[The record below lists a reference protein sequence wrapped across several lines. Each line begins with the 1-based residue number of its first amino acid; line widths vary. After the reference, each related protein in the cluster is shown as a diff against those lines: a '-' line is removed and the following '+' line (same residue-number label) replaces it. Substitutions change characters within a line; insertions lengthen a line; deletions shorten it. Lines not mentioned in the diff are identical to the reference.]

1 MSSENT
7 DLCHLITSTNYLK
20 QRTAV
25 LRSYVNGNAH
35 VIVFIHTNRIIRTCD
50 EGTLNGRN
58 VKELN

>member
-7 DLCHLITSTNYLK
+7 DLCHLITSTKYLK

-35 VIVFIHTNRIIRTCD
+35 VIVLFIRI
-50 EGTLNGRN
+50 ESSEH
-58 VKELN
+58 VMKEL